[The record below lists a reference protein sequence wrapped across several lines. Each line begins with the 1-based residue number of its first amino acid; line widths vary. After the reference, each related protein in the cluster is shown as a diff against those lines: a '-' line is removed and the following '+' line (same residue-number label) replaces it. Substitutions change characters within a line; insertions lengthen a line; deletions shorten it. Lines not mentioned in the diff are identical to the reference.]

1 MKTTE
6 ATELTEAKYPHS
18 EITDKIL
25 KCAVEVHKT
34 LGPGFLESIYE
45 KALIS
50 ELKRAGLKVQEQVL
64 IPVVYK
70 GDIVGEHRLDLLVED
85 TVVVENKT
93 AESFNNIHKAQ
104 VISYLKATGK
114 RIGLLINFAK
124 TKVEIKRI
132 IL

>member
-1 MKTTE
+1 MITTE
-6 ATELTEAKYPHS
+6 NTEFSEENYPHS

-34 LGPGFLESIYE
+34 LGPGFLENIYE
-45 KALIS
+45 KALIK
-50 ELKRAGLKVQEQVL
+50 ELKLAGLKVQDQVS
-64 IPVVYK
+64 IPVTYK
-70 GDIVGEHRLDLLVED
+70 GDKIGEHKLDLLVED
-85 TVVVENKT
+85 SVIIENKT

-104 VISYLKATGK
+104 VLSYLKATGK
-114 RIGLLINFAK
+114 KIGLLLNFAK